1 MISLENRSMSQSHE
15 SEQYNKDHENY
26 DSQQQHFDEDGQLTL
41 RALVSTKEAGV
52 IIGKGKEKEPLY
64 VCVKRGRSANHSFS
78 SSW

>member
-1 MISLENRSMSQSHE
+1 MSQSHE

-64 VCVKRGRSANHSFS
+64 VCVKRGKSANHSFS